1 MENLEPYVIH
11 LTSEQKELFDKWLN
25 EIEEELKVKLENIK
39 SLRKQTAEVNRQIEP
54 KTKSKER
61 KSSCQSWTSKTIN
74 VFKQLQG
81 AQTSTQI
88 IAWLMEHDGD
98 LKNRDKRY
106 ITKNV
111 TSKLSLLVDKG
122 RLEKRT
128 LNGKNVYTLT
138 NYAD

>member
-1 MENLEPYVIH
+1 MANSETYTIH
-11 LTSEQKELFDKWLN
+11 LTSEHKLLFDKWLN

-39 SLRKQTAEVNRQIEP
+39 SLRKQTVEVEEGRVQ
-54 KTKSKER
+54 KAKSLNLKP
-61 KSSCQSWTSKTIN
+61 SSQSWTSKTLHVI
-74 VFKQLQG
+74 KQLQG

-98 LKNRDKRY
+98 LKNKDKRQ

-122 RLEKRT
+122 QVTKRIV
-128 LNGKNVYTLT
+128 NGKNVYEL
-138 NYAD
+138 NNQD